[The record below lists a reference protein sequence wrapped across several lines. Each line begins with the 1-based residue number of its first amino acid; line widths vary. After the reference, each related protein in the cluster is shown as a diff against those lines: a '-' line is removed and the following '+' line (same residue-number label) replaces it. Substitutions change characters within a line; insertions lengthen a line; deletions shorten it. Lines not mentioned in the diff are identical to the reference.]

1 MNRIILFQ
9 WSNSMTQIA
18 DELSQIV
25 QSAAER
31 LRSISAAEAGHK
43 PSETKWSKKEVIGHL
58 IDSAANNHQRFVRAQ
73 HVSASYVSPTY
84 DQEKWVSLQDYN
96 STSWPDLK
104 DLWRLYN
111 LHLAH
116 VIRRISAE
124 KLQVKCTIGDKGAVA
139 LGNVIDQYLA
149 HLKHHLDK
157 IGVL

>member
-1 MNRIILFQ
+1 
-9 WSNSMTQIA
+9 MTQIA
-18 DELSQIV
+18 DELTQVV

-31 LRSISAAEAGHK
+31 LRSISAAEAGFK
-43 PSETKWSKKEVIGHL
+43 PSESKWSKKEVIGHL

-73 HVSASYVSPTY
+73 QVSELVSPAY
-84 DQEKWVSLQDYN
+84 DQEKWVIVQDYN

-104 DLWRLYN
+104 ELWRLYN

-116 VIRRISAE
+116 VIRRIPAE
-124 KLQVKCTIGDKGAVA
+124 KLAIKCTIGSKEPVT
-139 LGNVIDQYLA
+139 LGNIIDQYLV

>member
-1 MNRIILFQ
+1 M
-9 WSNSMTQIA
+9 QIA
-18 DELSQIV
+18 DELTQIV

-31 LRSISAAEAGHK
+31 LRSISAAEAGFK
-43 PSETKWSKKEVIGHL
+43 PSDDRWSKKEVIGHL

-73 HVSASYVSPTY
+73 YASDFVSPPY
-84 DQEKWVSLQDYN
+84 DQEKWIKLQDYN

-104 DLWRLYN
+104 ELWRLYN

-116 VIRRISAE
+116 VIRLIPAG
-124 KLQVKCTIGDKGAVA
+124 KLGIKCAIGDKEPMS
-139 LGNVIDQYLA
+139 LGNLIDQYLV

>member
-1 MNRIILFQ
+1 
-9 WSNSMTQIA
+9 MTQIA
-18 DELSQIV
+18 DELIQIV

-43 PSETKWSKKEVIGHL
+43 ATEAKWSKKEVIGHL

-73 HVSASYVSPTY
+73 QASELVSPAY
-84 DQEKWVSLQDYN
+84 DQEKWVSMQDYN
-96 STSWPDLK
+96 SASWPDLK
-104 DLWRLYN
+104 ELWRLYN

-116 VIRRISAE
+116 VIRRIPAE
-124 KLQVKCTIGDKGAVA
+124 KMQIKCTIGGKNPIT
-139 LGNVIDQYLA
+139 LGSVMDQYLA

>member
-1 MNRIILFQ
+1 MI
-9 WSNSMTQIA
+9 QIA

-31 LRSISAAEAGHK
+31 LRAISAAEAGFK
-43 PSETKWSKKEVIGHL
+43 PSDDKWSKKEVIGHL

-73 HVSASYVSPTY
+73 QATELVSPAY

-104 DLWRLYN
+104 ELWRLYN
-111 LHLAH
+111 LHLVH
-116 VIRRISAE
+116 VIRRIPAE
-124 KLQVKCTIGDKGAVA
+124 KLQVKCTIGDKGPVT
-139 LGNVIDQYLA
+139 LGSVIDSYLT

>member
-1 MNRIILFQ
+1 
-9 WSNSMTQIA
+9 MTQIA
-18 DELSQIV
+18 DELTQVV

-31 LRSISAAEAGHK
+31 LRSISAAEAGFK
-43 PSETKWSKKEVIGHL
+43 PSESKWSKKEVIGHL

-73 HVSASYVSPTY
+73 QASELVSPAY
-84 DQEKWVSLQDYN
+84 DQEKWVIVQDYN

-104 DLWRLYN
+104 ELWRLYN

-116 VIRRISAE
+116 VIRRIPAE
-124 KLQVKCTIGDKGAVA
+124 KLGIKCTIGGKEPVT
-139 LGNVIDQYLA
+139 LGNIIDQYLV

>member
-1 MNRIILFQ
+1 
-9 WSNSMTQIA
+9 MTHIA
-18 DELSQIV
+18 DELTQII

-43 PSETKWSKKEVIGHL
+43 PSDTKWSKKEVIGHL

-73 HVSASYVSPTY
+73 QASEFVSPAY

-104 DLWRLYN
+104 ELWRLYN

-116 VIRRISAE
+116 LIRRIPAE
-124 KLQVKCTIGDKGAVA
+124 KLQIKCTIGGKEPVL

>member
-1 MNRIILFQ
+1 
-9 WSNSMTQIA
+9 MTQIA
-18 DELSQIV
+18 DELTQVV
-25 QSAAER
+25 QSTAER
-31 LRSISAAEAGHK
+31 LRSISAAEAGFK
-43 PSETKWSKKEVIGHL
+43 PSEARWSKKEVIGHL

-73 HVSASYVSPTY
+73 QAPELVLPAY

-104 DLWRLYN
+104 ELWRLYN

-116 VIRRISAE
+116 VIRRIPAE
-124 KLQVKCTIGDKGAVA
+124 KLGIKCTIGDKEPVT
-139 LGNVIDQYLA
+139 LGNIMDQYLV